1 LYTIKGDGMHNQGL
15 GSWIYK
21 RRVKSR
27 DVIAVI
33 SAGRSLTYG
42 ELNDRVNS
50 LAQSLATMG
59 VAKGDRVAYLGENH
73 PSFIEVFFATAQLGA
88 LFVPLNTRLAPPELH
103 YALENSGSRILFHS
117 AALTDLAH
125 KSVMGFDDVAT
136 VVADALTVKE
146 KNLEQLIASAEA
158 TYIDTTVTLD
168 DPAIILYTSGT
179 TGHPKGALLL
189 HRNLTWNSF
198 NVLVDYDVTSY
209 TTSLLIS
216 PMFHVA
222 ALGMGVFPV
231 LLQGGTLVLEKGFD
245 PQRVLE
251 LIPEHKITMI
261 SGVPTTYQLLAD
273 HPDFEAANLSS
284 LRSMTCGGSAI
295 PHRTMDVYESRGLA
309 FTMGYG
315 MTETSPSATVV
326 PPAWSREKAGSA
338 GLPVFFNQ
346 LRAVDEDGVDL
357 PIGEVGEIVIRGNN
371 VIEEY
376 WNNPEASKT
385 SFFDGGWFRSGDMG
399 YFDQDGFLF
408 IADRL
413 KDMIISGGEN
423 IYPAEVEQIIAE
435 LSHVTGVAI
444 IGVPDEKWG
453 EVPRAIVS
461 ISEGSSL
468 TFEEMRTHLD
478 NRVARYKMPKSI
490 VIVDEFP
497 RTGSGKIRKA
507 ELRKAYGNV

>member
-1 LYTIKGDGMHNQGL
+1 MQNQGL

-27 DVIAVI
+27 DVSALIA
-33 SAGRSLTYG
+33 GDRSLTYG

-50 LAQSLATMG
+50 LAQSLAAMG
-59 VAKGDRVAYLGENH
+59 VTKGDRVAYLGENH
-73 PSFIEVFFATAQLGA
+73 PAFIEVFFATAQVGA

-103 YALENSGSRILFHS
+103 YALEDSGSLILFHS
-117 AALTDLAH
+117 AALSEVAH
-125 KSVMGFDDVAT
+125 KSVMGLDDART
-136 VVADALTVKE
+136 FVADVPAANEPT
-146 KNLEQLIASAEA
+146 LEQLIASADP
-158 TYIDTTVTLD
+158 TYIDTAITLD

-189 HRNLTWNSF
+189 HRNLIWNSF
-198 NVLVDYDVTSY
+198 NVLVDYDVTSN

-231 LLQGGTLVLEKGFD
+231 LLQGGTLVLEEGFD

-273 HPDFEAANLSS
+273 HPDFDTTDLSS
-284 LRSMTCGGSAI
+284 LRSMTCGGSAV
-295 PHRTMDVYESRGLA
+295 PHRTMDVFEKKGLA

-326 PPAWSREKAGSA
+326 PPTWSRKKAGSA
-338 GLPVFFNQ
+338 GLPVFFNE
-346 LRAVDEDGVDL
+346 LRIVNEHGVDL
-357 PIGEVGEIVIRGNN
+357 PTGEVGEIVIRGNN

-376 WNNPEASKT
+376 WNKPEATKT

-399 YFDQDGFLF
+399 YFDEDGFLF

-435 LSHVTGVAI
+435 LSHVTGVAV

-453 EVPRAIVS
+453 EVPRAIVTLS
-461 ISEGSSL
+461 PGSSL
-468 TFEEMRTHLD
+468 TFEEMRAHLD
-478 NRVARYKMPKSI
+478 NRIARYKMPKNL
-490 VIVDEFP
+490 VIVDELP
-497 RTGSGKIRKA
+497 RTASGKIRKA
-507 ELRKAYGNV
+507 ELRKLYGDA

>member
-1 LYTIKGDGMHNQGL
+1 MQNQGL

-27 DVIAVI
+27 DVRALIA
-33 SAGRSLTYG
+33 GDRSLTYG
-42 ELNDRVNS
+42 ELNDRVNA
-50 LAQSLATMG
+50 LAQSLAAMG
-59 VAKGDRVAYLGENH
+59 IAKGDRVAYLGENH
-73 PSFIEVFFATAQLGA
+73 PAFIEVFFATAQLGA
-88 LFVPLNTRLAPPELH
+88 LFVPLNTRLAPPELR
-103 YALENSGSRILFHS
+103 YALEDSGSRILFHS
-117 AALTDLAH
+117 ATLNEVAH
-125 KSVMGFDDVAT
+125 KSVMGLEDVNT
-136 VVADALTVKE
+136 FVADVHSGNETT
-146 KNLEQLIASAEA
+146 LEHLIAGA
-158 TYIDTTVTLD
+158 TPAYIDTPVTLD

-198 NVLVDYDVTSY
+198 NVLVDYDVTSS

-222 ALGMGVFPV
+222 ALGMGAFPV
-231 LLQGGTLVLEKGFD
+231 LLQGGTLVLEEAFD
-245 PQRVLE
+245 PQRVLQ

-273 HPDFEAANLSS
+273 HPDFDTTDLSS
-284 LRSMTCGGSAI
+284 LRSMTCGGSAV
-295 PHRTMDVYESRGLA
+295 PHRTMDVYEKKGLA

-315 MTETSPSATVV
+315 MTETSPSVTVV
-326 PPAWSREKAGSA
+326 PPTWSREKAGSA
-338 GLPVFFNQ
+338 GLPVFFNE
-346 LRAVDEDGVDL
+346 LRIVDENGVDL
-357 PIGEVGEIVIRGNN
+357 PTGEVGEIVIRGNN

-376 WNNPEASKT
+376 WNKPEATKT
-385 SFFDGGWFRSGDMG
+385 SFFDGSWFRSGDMG
-399 YFDQDGFLF
+399 YVDEDGFLF

-435 LSHVTGVAI
+435 LSHVTGVAV

-453 EVPRAIVS
+453 EVPRAVVTLNP
-461 ISEGSSL
+461 GSSL
-468 TFEEMRTHLD
+468 SFEEMRTHLD
-478 NRVARYKMPKSI
+478 HRVARYKMPKSL

-507 ELRKAYGNV
+507 QLRKSHGDA